1 MDARIPGREIKAVT
15 GLTPAT
21 LAAWVAA
28 LGPKAGTLQVISPHH
43 CWRLLLVGEGLL
55 LAESGDRPLDP
66 FLRKAKDVRPP
77 LPNLPE
83 LERLVATEGVDR
95 LTLYRAIG
103 GDQPLP
109 ENTRQALQQTIYEVL
124 LAIVLESE
132 LTARWYPDRAIAAL
146 GLPRW
151 RFRTL
156 YAGLLPEVQRW
167 HGLTYV
173 RHPYQRVQLLDS
185 DDTMAHVPLFAGVT
199 GGRHP
204 IVEIADRFKQ
214 DVFRTALKLDK
225 LAEKRTVAILPLSP
239 LSADPEPITTATVA
253 APTVCVVDDSPVL
266 LQQFAALLQEWG
278 YTPLMISQPKTA
290 IAEMLAARPAVAFL
304 DINMPEFS
312 GFDLI
317 AQIRRHPEIAKMPIV
332 LVTSESNMANSL
344 RAKWANSRFLSKP
357 RSASDIYPF
366 REALRRCLRELAPL
380 PSESLV

>member
-1 MDARIPGREIKAVT
+1 MDAQIPGREGKAVT
-15 GLTPAT
+15 GLTPAA
-21 LAAWVAA
+21 LAAWVEA
-28 LGPKAGTLQVISPHH
+28 LGPQAGTLQVISPHH

-83 LERLVATEGVDR
+83 LERLVATDGVER

-103 GDQPLP
+103 SEETLP
-109 ENTRQALQQTIYEVL
+109 ENTRQALQQTLYEVL

-132 LTARWYPDRAIAAL
+132 LTVRWYPDRAIAAL
-146 GLPRW
+146 ALPRW
-151 RFRTL
+151 RFATL
-156 YAGLLPEVQRW
+156 YKGLLPEVQRW
-167 HGLTYV
+167 RGLTYV

-185 DDTMAHVPLFAGVT
+185 DDTIAHVPLFAGVT

-204 IVEIADRFKQ
+204 IVEIADRFRQ

-239 LSADPEPITTATVA
+239 LTVSPEPIATAA
-253 APTVCVVDDSPVL
+253 RAPTICVVDDSPVL

-278 YTPLMISQPKTA
+278 YDPLMVSQPQTA
-290 IAEMLAARPAVAFL
+290 IAQMLAARPALAFL
-304 DINMPEFS
+304 DINMPESS

-317 AQIRRHPEIAKMPIV
+317 AQIRRQPEIAKMPIV
-332 LVTSESNMANSL
+332 LVTSESNIANSL
-344 RAKWANSRFLSKP
+344 RAKWANSRFLAKP
-357 RSASDIYPF
+357 RSAGDIYTF
-366 REALRRCLRELAPL
+366 RDALRRHLRELAPL
-380 PSESLV
+380 LSDPLV